1 MRVVFVVRD
10 LLLWRSS
17 MEPAIARKPGRF
29 RRRGSGVALD
39 LSPLFVLFTLFALAA
54 CGDAAR
60 WQGTPLGESFP
71 ALDTAALS
79 FYPDVPDVPEP
90 SGATPGVTLLFF
102 GYLSCPDV
110 CPTTLANLRAS
121 LDALPQSQR
130 ERVRVVFVSVDPAR
144 DSPERLSAY
153 AAWFGPEFRAATAAP
168 AQLRALVARYG
179 SSFQL
184 GEADAHGHYVV
195 AHGSH
200 VLAFDTAGRAR
211 LLIAHDSSP
220 EAIADDLRQLL
231 RG

>member
-1 MRVVFVVRD
+1 
-10 LLLWRSS
+10 
-17 MEPAIARKPGRF
+17 MEPAVARNAGMC
-29 RRRGSGVALD
+29 RRCGSAVALG
-39 LSPLFVLFTLFALAA
+39 LTLLFALFVVFAVAA
-54 CGDAAR
+54 CDDAAR

-71 ALDTAALS
+71 ALDTAVLS
-79 FYPDVPDVPEP
+79 FYPDAPDAPEL
-90 SGATPGVTLLFF
+90 SGTAPGVTLLFF

-168 AQLRALVARYG
+168 TQLRALVARYG

-211 LLIAHDSSP
+211 LLIPHDSSP
-220 EAIADDLRQLL
+220 EAIANDLRQLL